1 MVKTPNFFLGI
12 MRVAAWL
19 FWRDPVAK
27 SEPAS
32 PKPPRKPILG
42 YTVGPL
48 PDEIHSIVRL
58 TWFKNGRVIE
68 VDQFQLD
75 ESPDATEAF
84 QYTVGQALRNGL
96 DVCVLT
102 TYPPEALGVP
112 SHE

>member
-1 MVKTPNFFLGI
+1 MLRLPNFYLGLL
-12 MRVAAWL
+12 RVAHWL
-19 FWRDPVAK
+19 LMRAPMATSSSK
-27 SEPAS
+27 S
-32 PKPPRKPILG
+32 PKPPRKPTLG

-75 ESPDATEAF
+75 EAPDATETF